1 VISAIGIS
9 AETPMFLRVFA
20 LIREMSGSFWNEFEE
35 FVWSSD
41 EACKRDGQ
49 LGDLKKP
56 DLCNA
61 PEGVYGS
68 T

>member
-1 VISAIGIS
+1 VVSAIGIS

-20 LIREMSGSFWNEFEE
+20 LVREMFGLSWDEFEE

-49 LGDLKKP
+49 LGDLKP

>member
-1 VISAIGIS
+1 VVSAIGIF

-20 LIREMSGSFWNEFEE
+20 LIREMSGLSWNEFEE

-49 LGDLKKP
+49 LGDLKEE
-56 DLCNA
+56 A
-61 PEGVYGS
+61 
-68 T
+68 